1 VNGLGDTSAWTT
13 RHRSPAAA
21 AAFDAAAAA
30 HEIALCEVVVFELL
44 RTARDTQNLAALR
57 LELESLPQVHVDRG
71 TWQRAMDVYELLAR
85 RGPLHH
91 RQVPWS
97 DVVIAAAGER
107 AGLPIIH
114 YDRHFET
121 VAEVTGQPVEAI
133 APLGSL

>member
-1 VNGLGDTSAWTT
+1 VTGLGDTSAWTT
-13 RHRSPAAA
+13 RHRSAAA
-21 AAFDAAAAA
+21 ATTFEAAAASGQ
-30 HEIALCEVVVFELL
+30 IALCEVVVFELL
-44 RTARDTQNLAALR
+44 RTARDADGLADLR
-57 LELESLPQVHVDRG
+57 LELESLPQVRIDAE
-71 TWQRAMDVYELLAR
+71 TWRRAMDVYELLAR
-85 RGPLHH
+85 RGALRH

-121 VAEVTGQPVEAI
+121 IAEVTGQPVEAI